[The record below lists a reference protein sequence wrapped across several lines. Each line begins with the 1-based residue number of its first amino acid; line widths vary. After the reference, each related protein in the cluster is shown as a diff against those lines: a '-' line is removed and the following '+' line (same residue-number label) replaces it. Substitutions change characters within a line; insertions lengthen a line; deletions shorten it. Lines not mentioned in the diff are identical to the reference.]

1 MIIYLPTLYYT
12 MAEDGKSKT
21 VIRSF
26 RLEKDLNDWIE
37 EKHISIGK
45 LLNSLVREY
54 MEEELGKEDP
64 HASKKDLTSPDLSHG
79 GSACT

>member
-1 MIIYLPTLYYT
+1 MIIYFQMLSYT

-21 VIRSF
+21 MIRSF

-54 MEEELGKEDP
+54 MEKELGKEDP
-64 HASKKDLTSPDLSHG
+64 HASKKDLTSPDLSYG

>member
-1 MIIYLPTLYYT
+1 MIIYFLVLYSS
-12 MAEDGKSKT
+12 MAEDGKKKN

-26 RLEKDLNDWIE
+26 RLDEDLNDWME

-45 LLNSLVREY
+45 LINSLVREY
-54 MEEELGKEDP
+54 MEKELGKQDP

-79 GSACT
+79 GSTCT

>member
-1 MIIYLPTLYYT
+1 MIIYLLMLYSS
-12 MAEDGKSKT
+12 MAEDGKKKN

-26 RLEKDLNDWIE
+26 RLDEDLNDWME

-45 LLNSLVREY
+45 LINSLVREY
-54 MEEELGKEDP
+54 MEKELGKQDP

-79 GSACT
+79 GSTCT

>member
-1 MIIYLPTLYYT
+1 MIIYFLALYFS
-12 MAEDGKSKT
+12 MAEDGKKKN

-26 RLEKDLNDWIE
+26 RLDEDLNDWME

-45 LLNSLVREY
+45 LINSLVREY
-54 MEEELGKEDP
+54 MEKELGKQDP

-79 GSACT
+79 GSTCT

>member
-1 MIIYLPTLYYT
+1 MLCYS
-12 MAEDGKSKT
+12 MSEDGKKKT

-26 RLEKDLNDWIE
+26 RLDEDLSNWME

-45 LLNSLVREY
+45 LINSLVREY
-54 MEEELGKEDP
+54 MEKELGKEDP

>member
-1 MIIYLPTLYYT
+1 
-12 MAEDGKSKT
+12 MAEDGKKKN

-26 RLEKDLNDWIE
+26 RLDEDLNDWME

-45 LLNSLVREY
+45 LINSLVREY
-54 MEEELGKEDP
+54 MEKELGKQDP

-79 GSACT
+79 GSTCT

>member
-1 MIIYLPTLYYT
+1 MLYSS
-12 MAEDGKSKT
+12 MAEDGKKKN

-26 RLEKDLNDWIE
+26 RLDEDLNDWME

-45 LLNSLVREY
+45 LINSLVREY
-54 MEEELGKEDP
+54 MEKELGKQDP
-64 HASKKDLTSPDLSHG
+64 HASKKDLTSPDLSYG

>member
-1 MIIYLPTLYYT
+1 MLYSS
-12 MAEDGKSKT
+12 MAEDGKKKN

-26 RLEKDLNDWIE
+26 RLDEDLNDWME

-45 LLNSLVREY
+45 LINSLVREY
-54 MEEELGKEDP
+54 MEKELGKQDP

-79 GSACT
+79 GSTCT

>member
-1 MIIYLPTLYYT
+1 MLYSS
-12 MAEDGKSKT
+12 MAEDGKKKN

-26 RLEKDLNDWIE
+26 RLDEDLNDWME

-45 LLNSLVREY
+45 LINSLVREY
-54 MEEELGKEDP
+54 MEKELGKQDP